1 LIEFVH
7 NEYSLC
13 KTFITLNIKTYPNKN
28 SYYLTMKYFLSID
41 QGTTST
47 RCILFNIDGTVAF
60 SHQIELT
67 QYFPDNNCVE
77 HDPIEIIDS
86 VNKCLENVV
95 NDIDVNEIIS
105 IGITNQRETTVAW
118 SKSTGKPFY
127 NAIVWQD
134 TRTQDICDELI
145 KNKRLTELIK
155 STGLPIS
162 TYFSLSKIIW
172 LIENVPSI
180 KSSLL
185 DDVCFGTVDSWIL
198 YNLTGNF
205 YTDVTNAS
213 RTLIYDLYNMEWS
226 DDILNELNIPKHSLP
241 EVKPS
246 LSNFGEIDGVIEGVP
261 ITAILG
267 DQQAALFGQ
276 NCTNK
281 GDVKNTYGTGC
292 FALTNTGTDIIESE
306 NGLLTTVAYQIE
318 GEEPL
323 YAIEGSV
330 PIAGAAV
337 QWLRDNLN
345 IIKSS
350 DEIESL
356 AMGEKDNG
364 DVYFVPAFSGL
375 FSPHWDETA
384 RGSLFG
390 LTRFSNKSHIA
401 RSVLESVAFQS
412 YELLQSMEKD
422 LGIEF
427 QNLKVDGG
435 MVSNNLLMQFQSDI
449 LNKTIISQEI
459 NEITAL
465 GAGVA
470 SYIFAKNLNIENVGD
485 FISTFKTW
493 NPNMSNESRENLLTS
508 WFKAI
513 EKSKHWL

>member
-1 LIEFVH
+1 MFEFVH

-13 KTFITLNIKTYPNKN
+13 KAFITLNIKTYPNKN

-134 TRTQDICDELI
+134 TRTQEICDELI

-422 LGIEF
+422 LGNEF